1 MNRLREALAEREQST
16 ADATRKGDDMCR
28 LLADVAHE
36 IRTPL
41 TALKSYSNLHAKEML
56 AAPGALDRAMSRV
69 GDESIRLNVLVNS
82 MLHSLSAMARTRRSL
97 MSRLWI
103 TVLGWPKTNARRFSR
118 LSTAQIRRE
127 FETAMM
133 EPALVSRSH
142 TRSSCITLT
151 QFSPHAE
158 GSHQSVGCY
167 QRHDRVQ
174 LEVRR
179 RGSASSCTWSKGTR
193 GFPRTHPH
201 GRGPT
206 SLLRRR
212 EPQRWR

>member
-133 EPALVSRSH
+133 DGAGLGLAVTHEIFLYHANAVLTACGGLPPISRM
-142 TRSSCITLT
+142 L
-151 QFSPHAE
+151 
-158 GSHQSVGCY
+158 
-167 QRHDRVQ
+167 
-174 LEVRR
+174 
-179 RGSASSCTWSKGTR
+179 
-193 GFPRTHPH
+193 
-201 GRGPT
+201 PT
-206 SLLRRR
+206 S
-212 EPQRWR
+212 